1 MLVRS
6 IGSVA
11 CFAVAN
17 DIHVVVRVHPRVR
30 TSQPICPVLPRGA
43 TCSHAS
49 ARRQEM
55 RRSNRLGAF
64 FREKLLEFALFWNSY
79 EGS

>member
-30 TSQPICPVLPRGA
+30 TSQPIFPVLAPGCNLQPRKCLPTGNA
-43 TCSHAS
+43 DGRIGSEH
-49 ARRQEM
+49 
-55 RRSNRLGAF
+55 F
-64 FREKLLEFALFWNSY
+64 FEKNY
-79 EGS
+79 